1 MPNLKLD
8 IIYYKTSSDF
18 ELEFNLSG
26 CCRMRIFK
34 DKVETPKELISAL
47 ARDVSRSRI
56 ILVVTDLCGENSGFE
71 TLSKAIG
78 LPLISPD
85 KAEFGIK
92 TCDPVQMPKG
102 AVPLITKSGIYGG
115 CIIESGPQSIII
127 VSSVRSLRHEI
138 MKAYVHNYVFD
149 VGQIVAYNER
159 MGKNESTEI
168 AHNLIPPTVEKEAEP
183 REEPVVE
190 EQLETTEAESVTEP
204 ADNTEESA
212 AEALEDVAAE
222 TSEEIADATPSDSDN
237 SEELAVEGD
246 AEAIPEEKPVLEE
259 EPIPEEAEPLVDLED
274 ISSGEEEDEDSEE
287 EEYPRLKPPKRGS
300 NIALLIIVILL
311 LAALGF
317 LAYFLFY
324 LPLTGG
330 EITFFSDGDIPITD
344 VLKEWLTD

>member
-18 ELEFNLSG
+18 EMEFNLSG

-34 DKVETPKELISAL
+34 DKVDTAKGLISTL

-56 ILVVTDLCGENSGFE
+56 ILIVTDLSGENSGVE
-71 TLSKAIG
+71 VVSKAIG
-78 LPLISPD
+78 LPVTDPI
-85 KAEFGIK
+85 KADYGIK
-92 TCDPVQMPKG
+92 TCDPVQLPKG

-115 CIIESGPQSIII
+115 CIIESGPQSIIV
-127 VSSVRSLRHEI
+127 VSSIRSLRHEI
-138 MKAYVHNYVFD
+138 MKAYVHNYIFD

-168 AHNLIPPTVEKEAEP
+168 AKNLISPVPEEIN
-183 REEPVVE
+183 EEPVIAE
-190 EQLETTEAESVTEP
+190 EAADEVAEMPAEETVEAETAEVLEETE
-204 ADNTEESA
+204 
-212 AEALEDVAAE
+212 
-222 TSEEIADATPSDSDN
+222 SEEEKALTEDTPVP
-237 SEELAVEGD
+237 EELAN
-246 AEAIPEEKPVLEE
+246 EAIADEAVAPEEDGDDEEATAIDIAELPAEE
-259 EPIPEEAEPLVDLED
+259 EISAEEHQD
-274 ISSGEEEDEDSEE
+274 EDEIEE
-287 EEYPRLKPPKRGS
+287 EEYPRLRPAKRGA

-311 LAALGF
+311 LVALGF

-330 EITFFSDGDIPITD
+330 EITFFSDSDTSVTH

>member
-85 KAEFGIK
+85 KAEYGIK

-168 AHNLIPPTVEKEAEP
+168 AHNLVLPTAHKEAEP
-183 REEPVVE
+183 QETPVA
-190 EQLETTEAESVTEP
+190 EAESEAIEEAPVTET
-204 ADNTEESA
+204 AEDTEASATETVEEITEETVDPVSSD
-212 AEALEDVAAE
+212 AEG
-222 TSEEIADATPSDSDN
+222 SEEIA
-237 SEELAVEGD
+237 
-246 AEAIPEEKPVLEE
+246 AEDDI
-259 EPIPEEAEPLVDLED
+259 EPIPEEEPVPEEEEPLVDMED
-274 ISSGEEEDEDSEE
+274 ISSGELEE
-287 EEYPRLKPPKRGS
+287 EEPEEEDYPKLKPPKRGA

-330 EITFFSDGDIPITD
+330 EITFFSDGDISITD